1 MMGFWEKYTW
11 LFVIISMI
19 ASVGTLCCATYI
31 YEKNCQERMGDSYSE
46 KRLNSWA
53 AFWGQK
59 ICAFFCRIWTGF
71 HKSSQPCANNEKTQ
85 GGGQKRIPWS
95 REIQP
100 FVLVCVASI
109 ILPNALLVAAQK
121 VGFAIPSPLSYENT
135 FLMIVPLAWTVGIA
149 FFQYRIQNELIG
161 AETKAKEAENKQK
174 MQQQEELRRG
184 ELISALGSLYGCDLT
199 AYNFNTRSLI
209 SSNKMKRSI
218 TSTTRYALEIA
229 NKNGAP
235 CFFLPYYV
243 FENGLSKDVIIT
255 LDGKKLEN
263 GNYSI
268 VANALSIF
276 IPLDDTT
283 DSFHDKIENFF
294 VAPSC
299 YGYYEK
305 SNSEKL
311 KIDIK
316 VHAKDPF
323 YKSND
328 ESIRE
333 NKLSSID
340 YTISFELEPFGG
352 YSSNGSFPM
361 QITGY
366 SIECQ

>member
-1 MMGFWEKYTW
+1 MGFWEKYTW
-11 LFVIISMI
+11 QFVIISVI
-19 ASVGTLCCATYI
+19 ASVGILCCATYI
-31 YEKNCQERMGDSYSE
+31 YEKNCQERMGDRYSE

-53 AFWGQK
+53 DRWGQK
-59 ICAFFCRIWTGF
+59 ICAFFYRIWTGF
-71 HKSSQPCANNEKTQ
+71 HKSSQPCAENEKTQ

-109 ILPNALLVAAQK
+109 ILPNALLVTAQK

-184 ELISALGSLYGCDLT
+184 ELISALGSLYECDLT
-199 AYNFNTRSLI
+199 AYNLNTRSII
-209 SSNKMKRSI
+209 SSNKMNCSS
-218 TSTTRYALEIA
+218 TSTTGYAFEIA
-229 NKNGAP
+229 NKSGAP

-243 FENGLSKDVIIT
+243 FENGLSKDVTIT
-255 LDGKKLEN
+255 LDGKNLDN

-276 IPLDDTT
+276 IPSGFKYFEEGTG
-283 DSFHDKIENFF
+283 SFRNKIENFF
-294 VAPSC
+294 LAPLY
-299 YGYYEK
+299 YGK
-305 SNSEKL
+305 SDSEKL

-328 ESIRE
+328 ESIHGNR
-333 NKLSSID
+333 LSSID
-340 YTISFELEPFGG
+340 YKISFELEPFGG
-352 YSSNGSFPM
+352 YSSDGSFPM
-361 QITGY
+361 QMTGY
-366 SIECQ
+366 SIE